1 MKNEELYQEYITYLD
16 WRLNE
21 NQIGKGKY
29 SILKISRDSYNDF
42 VKKFEKDSE
51 FNKKVKNLYKSD
63 IREKRINIIIKND
76 DIDDLFDDISVE
88 DNNKIDDFF
97 DDFNF

>member
-21 NQIGKGKY
+21 NQISKGKY
-29 SILKISRDSYNDF
+29 SILKISKDSYDSF
-42 VKKFEKDSE
+42 VKKFEKHSE
-51 FNKKVKNLYKSD
+51 FNKKIKNLYKSD
-63 IREKRINIIIKND
+63 IREKKINNIIKD

-97 DDFNF
+97 NDFNF